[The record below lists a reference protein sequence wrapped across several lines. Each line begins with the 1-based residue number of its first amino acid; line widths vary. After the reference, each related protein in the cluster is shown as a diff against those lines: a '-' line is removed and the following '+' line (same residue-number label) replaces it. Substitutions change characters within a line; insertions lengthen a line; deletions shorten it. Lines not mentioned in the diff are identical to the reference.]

1 MNERLL
7 GEYSCLFPI
16 NLRLISQS
24 QIMKCP
30 LLMHTGWHKS
40 YFTLQATNIKCQITF
55 SLVCVCVC
63 VCVYIYIKQ
72 QKQFINTYMY
82 TS

>member
-1 MNERLL
+1 VHATTELLVLHGLFIMNDRLL
-7 GEYSCLFPI
+7 GYYCCLFLT

-40 YFTLQATNIKCQITF
+40 SFTLQVTNIKCQITF
-55 SLVCVCVC
+55 SPVC
-63 VCVYIYIKQ
+63 IY
-72 QKQFINTYMY
+72 
-82 TS
+82 